1 MSDLTESQNKRLDKR
16 MAPTSLFLLNSHDH
30 AAALAPF
37 SPAAQISG
45 FLLTLF
51 AAGLIV
57 IAVERLRDR

>member
-1 MSDLTESQNKRLDKR
+1 
-16 MAPTSLFLLNSHDH
+16 MARTSLFLLNSHDH